1 MTSPGRD
8 RTRERVVEMFLA
20 GAAFSAIADA
30 VGLAGGADEA
40 KTVVAEE
47 MRSRSST
54 QGQVVAAEIA
64 RLDALL
70 TAVWP
75 HARKGDPAAI
85 DMALKIS
92 DRRIK
97 AIALLP
103 ESAATE
109 TSEPGVSTPLD
120 ELNRRRAARGSG
132 ASRKGVAK
140 VAPH

>member
-30 VGLAGGADEA
+30 GGLAGGADEA

-47 MRSRSST
+47 MLSRSST

-70 TAVWP
+70 TTVWP

-103 ESAATE
+103 ESAATDNE
-109 TSEPGVSTPLD
+109 RGVTTPLD

>member
-70 TAVWP
+70 TTVWP

-103 ESAATE
+103 ESAATDNE
-109 TSEPGVSTPLD
+109 RGVTTPLD